1 MEALCYTR
9 SHDVTER
16 ARERLQQSPYHG
28 VRSVSCAF
36 DRGVLCLRGHLSCFY
51 HKQLAQEAVAHLPGV
66 ERVVNEVVVAE
77 RS

>member
-1 MEALCYTR
+1 MESLGGPR
-9 SHDVTER
+9 NHDITER

-36 DRGVLCLRGHLSCFY
+36 DGGVLCLRGRLSCFY
-51 HKQLAQEAVAHLPGV
+51 HKQLAQEAVVHLPGV
-66 ERVVNEVVVAE
+66 ERVINEVVVAD